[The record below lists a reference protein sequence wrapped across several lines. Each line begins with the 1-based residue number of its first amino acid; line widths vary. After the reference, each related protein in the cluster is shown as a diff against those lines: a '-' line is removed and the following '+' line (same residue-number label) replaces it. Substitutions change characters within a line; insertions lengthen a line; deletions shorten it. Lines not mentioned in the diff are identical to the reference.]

1 MEVGIGL
8 KNKSPPKSVKCFVLL
23 CFVLFCFVF
32 LILRWIFFLVSQL
45 GNLMKYIFSTKSPL
59 IAISATHYH
68 HGGNKPVKEIG
79 LSQCRNKLTTD
90 YIGFKRFT

>member
-1 MEVGIGL
+1 MF
-8 KNKSPPKSVKCFVLL
+8 CFALF
-23 CFVLFCFVF
+23 CFVLFCFF
-32 LILRWIFFLVSQL
+32 NPQMDFFLVSQL
-45 GNLMKYIFSTKSPL
+45 GNLMKYISSTKSPL

-68 HGGNKPVKEIG
+68 HVGNKLVKEIG